1 MPMIL
6 YRARIFAFYQAEL
19 QVCRD
24 FSRKLNQREGQ
35 IEFPKI
41 EGDWRHLASGKV
53 IQLILGIVQPWELLH
68 SFIHAAFAGVM
79 LP

>member
-53 IQLILGIVQPWELLH
+53 KQLILGIVQPRELLH
-68 SFIHAAFAGVM
+68 SMHIASTGVM
-79 LP
+79 LL